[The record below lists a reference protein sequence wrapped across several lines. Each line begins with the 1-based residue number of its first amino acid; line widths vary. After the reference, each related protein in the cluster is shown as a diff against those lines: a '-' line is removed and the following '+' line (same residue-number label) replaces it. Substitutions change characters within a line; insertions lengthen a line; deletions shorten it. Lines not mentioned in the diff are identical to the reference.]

1 MKTEKKSNRW
11 VYEYEE
17 DKKYR
22 RTYTNEAGEVSSMD
36 VSGVR
41 YVLGEIFEGG
51 RNAKVLIC
59 IGVNPSTAIPGIL
72 DPTLRQVEE
81 YASEHGYG
89 AWYMLNL
96 YPQRATDPDEM
107 HEEADMTLHNRNV
120 AAIRK
125 LLEKVPQADVWC
137 AWGATI
143 KKRSY
148 LSGMCD
154 NILKLFSG
162 NGYILMAYGQTKEG
176 HPSHPLV
183 MKRTDELKPVAKF
196 EKLKPFNLK

>member
-1 MKTEKKSNRW
+1 MKTEKKSNQW
-11 VYEYEE
+11 VYECEP
-17 DKKYR
+17 D
-22 RTYTNEAGEVSSMD
+22 NSS
-36 VSGVR
+36 R
-41 YVLGEIFEGG
+41 YVLGEIFGDVQ
-51 RNAKVLIC
+51 NAKVLIC
-59 IGVNPSTAIPGIL
+59 IGVNPSTARPEKL
-72 DPTLRQVEE
+72 DQTLARVKG
-81 YASEHGYG
+81 YAQRNNYG

-125 LLEKVPQADVWC
+125 LLEKVPRADVWC

-154 NILKLFSG
+154 SILKLFSG
-162 NGYILMAYGQTKEG
+162 NGYTLMAYGQTKEG

-183 MKRTDELKPVAKF
+183 MKRTDKLEPVAKF